1 MNDADLGDNV
11 QEHSQVVDQDNNHP
25 DASNDQTHLYP
36 TRWWFASAAFP
47 MVAGTLGPVASAFS
61 ICALV
66 EKWRQII
73 PPGSDITKAEFIQDP
88 AWLLAVNAVQLA
100 IAVIANVFLLL
111 NMTKRVRF
119 SIAQPITI
127 VGWYISA
134 ICLVVLAATAG
145 GPLIPEG
152 DIQWV
157 WGQAFYYG
165 VYAAV
170 LYFTVASL
178 MVVTV
183 WGASAGHYDK
193 DFELTTSQRTLML
206 QTLAFLVYLLLG
218 ALVFSTIENWKYLD
232 GVYWADVTL
241 FTVGYGDYAAATTLG
256 RVILMPYALVGVT
269 SLGLVIGSIRSLAL
283 ERAKRRLDA
292 RMLEKKRR
300 KLIRHITRKGNGH
313 ILEPVD
319 GGVVDVPPG
328 EKDQKRPL
336 TEFERRQKEFQLMR
350 KIQDQASRRRRWTA
364 MAISTTSWL
373 VLWLVG
379 AWIFQAFESP
389 YQGWGYFDA
398 FYFAYTAL
406 TTIGYGDITPLS
418 NGAKSFFVFWSLLA
432 LPTMTVFISNAGD
445 TIVKVIRDGTLRLG
459 NLTILPSDVGIRKE
473 AKQLL
478 ARLSCG
484 VLFADEDIEESP
496 PGFLGAA
503 QPTGD
508 DEEDTGTSNTSMGE
522 SENENKQPT
531 SGSDI
536 ADKAQNKVDPK
547 QHAKSVSQ
555 NQASARNEDIPL
567 ETAKIRAK
575 YHLRLI
581 DEIVRVTRDLHQS
594 PPRKYTFSEWA
605 WFLRLIGEDEGSAET
620 HRRARERP
628 RSKERHIR
636 PEQSGPNRDGR
647 ESRAEAVE
655 GDEVSKWSWIGYRS
669 PLMGTREE
677 AEWIL
682 DRLEQKLRDELH
694 SVVTEQA
701 GNSGLDEGRSE
712 EESNKPKPMQ

>member
-1 MNDADLGDNV
+1 MDDAGLGDNV
-11 QEHSQVVDQDNNHP
+11 QEHSRAVDHDS
-25 DASNDQTHLYP
+25 DDRAHLDP

-47 MVAGTLGPVASAFS
+47 MVAGTLGSVASAFS

-66 EKWRQII
+66 EKWRQMI

-88 AWLLAVNAVQLA
+88 AWLLAVNAVQLV

-134 ICLVVLAATAG
+134 ICLVALAATAG
-145 GPLIPEG
+145 GPLMPE
-152 DIQWV
+152 DDVQWI

-165 VYAAV
+165 VYAAI

-178 MVVTV
+178 M
-183 WGASAGHYDK
+183 
-193 DFELTTSQRTLML
+193 
-206 QTLAFLVYLLLG
+206 TLAFLVYLLLG
-218 ALVFSTIENWKYLD
+218 AFIFSSIENWKYLD
-232 GVYWADVTL
+232 GVYWADVML

-256 RVILMPYALVGVT
+256 RAILMPYALIGVT

-283 ERAKRRLDA
+283 ERGKRRLDA

-300 KLIRHITRKGNGH
+300 KLVRHITRKGNEH
-313 ILEPVD
+313 MLEPVD
-319 GGVVDVPPG
+319 GGILGSPP
-328 EKDQKRPL
+328 EEMDLKRPRS
-336 TEFERRQKEFQLMR
+336 EYERRQTEFQLMR
-350 KIQDQASRRRRWTA
+350 KIQDQASTRRRWTA
-364 MAISTTSWL
+364 MAISSTSWV

-418 NGAKSFFVFWSLLA
+418 NGARSFFVFWSLLA
-432 LPTMTVFISNAGD
+432 LPTTTVFLSNAGD
-445 TIVKVIRDGTLRLG
+445 TIVKVIRDGMLKLG
-459 NLTILPSDVGIRKE
+459 DLTILPSDVGIRKE
-473 AKQLL
+473 TKNLL

-484 VLFADEDIEESP
+484 MLFADEDIEESP
-496 PGFLGAA
+496 PGFPGAA
-503 QPTGD
+503 RPPGD
-508 DEEDTGTSNTSMGE
+508 DEGDTGTSNTPMRKFK
-522 SENENKQPT
+522 NEDKQPT
-531 SGSDI
+531 SGSDVTDNI
-536 ADKAQNKVDPK
+536 QKKLDPK
-547 QHAKSVSQ
+547 RQGRPVTQDH
-555 NQASARNEDIPL
+555 ASARNKDIPL
-567 ETAKIRAK
+567 EIPKIRAE
-575 YHLRLI
+575 YHLILI
-581 DEIVRVTRDLHQS
+581 DEIVRVTKHLQQS
-594 PPRKYTFSEWA
+594 PPRKYTFREWE
-605 WFLRLIGEDEGSAET
+605 WFLQLIGEDEGSVET

-636 PEQSGPNRDGR
+636 PEQSGPNRKGR
-647 ESRAEAVE
+647 ESHAEAAE
-655 GDEVSKWSWIGYRS
+655 GAETLKWSWIGHRS
-669 PLMGTREE
+669 PLMDTREE

-682 DRLEQKLRDELH
+682 YRLEQRLREELQ

-701 GNSGLDEGRSE
+701 GKSRLDEVRSE

>member
-1 MNDADLGDNV
+1 MDDGDLGDNV
-11 QEHSQVVDQDNNHP
+11 EGRSQAVDQDNNHR
-25 DASNDQTHLYP
+25 DTSNGQTHLDP

-66 EKWRQII
+66 EKWRQMI

-88 AWLLAVNAVQLA
+88 VWLLAVNGVQLI

-134 ICLVVLAATAG
+134 ICLVALAATAG
-145 GPLIPEG
+145 GPLIPED

-165 VYAAV
+165 VYAAI

-183 WGASAGHYDK
+183 WGANAGHYEK

-218 ALVFSTIENWKYLD
+218 ALIFSSIENWKYLD

-269 SLGLVIGSIRSLAL
+269 SLGLVIGSIRNLAL
-283 ERAKRRLDA
+283 ERGKRRLDA

-300 KLIRHITRKGNGH
+300 KLVRHIARKGNEH
-313 ILEPVD
+313 MLEPVD
-319 GGVVDVPPG
+319 GEIVDVPPG
-328 EKDQKRPL
+328 EKNQKRPP

-350 KIQDQASRRRRWTA
+350 KIQDQVSTRRRWTA

-398 FYFAYTAL
+398 FYFAYTGL
-406 TTIGYGDITPLS
+406 TTIGYGDVTPVS

-432 LPTMTVFISNAGD
+432 LPTMTVFLSNAGD

-459 NLTILPSDVGIRKE
+459 DMTILPSDVGIRKE

-496 PGFLGAA
+496 PGFFSAA
-503 QPTGD
+503 RPTGY
-508 DEEDTGTSNTSMGE
+508 DEGDTGTSHTPMGE
-522 SENENKQPT
+522 SNNENKPPT
-531 SGSDI
+531 SGSDVTDNI
-536 ADKAQNKVDPK
+536 QSKVDPK
-547 QHAKSVSQ
+547 QHAKFASQ
-555 NQASARNEDIPL
+555 NHASARKEDIPL
-567 ETAKIRAK
+567 KPAKTRAR
-575 YHLRLI
+575 YHLILI
-581 DEIVRVTRDLHQS
+581 DEIVRVTKHLQQS
-594 PPRKYTFSEWA
+594 PPRKYTFREWA
-605 WFLRLIGEDEGSAET
+605 WFLRLIGEDEGSVET

-628 RSKERHIR
+628 QSRERHIR

-647 ESRAEAVE
+647 ESRGDSAE
-655 GDEVSKWSWIGYRS
+655 GDEASKWSWIGHRS
-669 PLMGTREE
+669 PLMDTREE

-682 DRLEQKLRDELH
+682 GRLEQKLREELQ

-701 GNSGLDEGRSE
+701 GKSGLDEARSE
-712 EESNKPKPMQ
+712 EESNERKPMQ

>member
-11 QEHSQVVDQDNNHP
+11 QEHSQAVDQDNSHP
-25 DASNDQTHLYP
+25 DTSNAQTHLDA

-47 MVAGTLGPVASAFS
+47 MIAGTLGPVASAFS

-66 EKWRQII
+66 EKWRQLI
-73 PPGSDITKAEFIQDP
+73 PPGADITKAEFIQDP
-88 AWLLAVNAVQLA
+88 VWLLAVNAVQLVIA
-100 IAVIANVFLLL
+100 IIANVFLLL

-134 ICLVVLAATAG
+134 ICLVALAATAG
-145 GPLIPEG
+145 GPLIPEDDG
-152 DIQWV
+152 QWI

-165 VYAAV
+165 VYAAI

-183 WGASAGHYDK
+183 WGANAGHYDK
-193 DFELTTSQRTLML
+193 DFELTMSQRTLML

-218 ALVFSTIENWKYLD
+218 ALIFSTIENWKYLD
-232 GVYWADVTL
+232 GVYWADATL

-256 RVILMPYALVGVT
+256 RVILIPYALVGVT

-283 ERAKRRLDA
+283 ERGKRRLDA
-292 RMLEKKRR
+292 RMLERKRR
-300 KLIRHITRKGNGH
+300 KLVRHITRKGNGDM
-313 ILEPVD
+313 LEPVD
-319 GGVVDVPPG
+319 GGIVDVLPG
-328 EKDQKRPL
+328 EKDRNRPP

-350 KIQDQASRRRRWTA
+350 KIQDQASARRRWTA
-364 MAISTTSWL
+364 MAVSTTSWL
-373 VLWLVG
+373 VLWVVG

-398 FYFAYTAL
+398 FYFAYTGL
-406 TTIGYGDITPLS
+406 TTIGYGDVTPLS

-445 TIVKVIRDGTLRLG
+445 TIVKVIRDATLRFG
-459 NLTILPSDVGIRKE
+459 NLTILPSDIGIRKE
-473 AKQLL
+473 AKRLL

-503 QPTGD
+503 RPTGD
-508 DEEDTGTSNTSMGE
+508 DEEDTGTTNTPMGE
-522 SENENKQPT
+522 SKNENKQPT
-531 SGSDI
+531 SGSGV
-536 ADKAQNKVDPK
+536 ADGIQNGLDPK
-547 QHAKSVSQ
+547 QHAKLVSR
-555 NQASARNEDIPL
+555 NHASARNEDIPL
-567 ETAKIRAK
+567 DIPETRAK
-575 YHLRLI
+575 YHLILI
-581 DEIVRVTRDLHQS
+581 DEIVRVTKHLQQS
-594 PPRKYTFSEWA
+594 PPRKYTFREWA
-605 WFLRLIGEDEGSAET
+605 WFLRLIGEDEGSVAT

-628 RSKERHIR
+628 QCKERHIR
-636 PEQSGPNRDGR
+636 PEQSGRNRDGQ
-647 ESRAEAVE
+647 ESRTEAAE
-655 GDEVSKWSWIGYRS
+655 GDEASKWSWIGHRS
-669 PLMGTREE
+669 PLMDTREE

-682 DRLEQKLRDELH
+682 DRLEQKLREELQ
-694 SVVTEQA
+694 SVAMEQA
-701 GNSGLDEGRSE
+701 GKSGLDEVRSE
-712 EESNKPKPMQ
+712 EESNKPKPIQ